1 MQFFIRNILLASLLF
16 IIIFSVFKCGSD
28 TEEKKTSNEKI
39 YKNLASDV
47 NYVGSIKCRQCHSDI
62 YETFIET
69 GMGKSFDIATPKKS
83 SGKFDKHSV
92 VYDKSSDFYYYPFWS
107 GDTMKILE
115 FRLEGKDTVHKRIE
129 TVDYII
135 GSGHHTNSHI
145 FNTNGY
151 LHQMPMTF
159 YTQDGKWDLAP
170 GFENGN
176 NTRFSRKIGLE
187 CMSCHN
193 APSDFLMGSEN
204 KFNNVPGGISCEG
217 CHGPGEIHVKEKSAG
232 IVVDTSKYID
242 YSIVN
247 PAKLPIDLQFDAC
260 QRCHL
265 QGNAVLKE
273 GKSFFD
279 FRPGMKLSDVMTI
292 FLPKYENADEDFIMA
307 SHADRLKQSKCFLN
321 TEARIQKAEENTL
334 RPYKN
339 GLTCVTCHN
348 PHVSVKVTGK
358 EIFNNAC
365 KSCHGGKTDVVCT
378 EKQETRVRSQDNCVS
393 CHMPKSGS
401 IDIPHV
407 TITDH
412 FIRKPAKKVDVAGV
426 KRFIGLIA
434 INEKNPEPKVKAQAY
449 INQYEKFERNPTFLD
464 SSKKYLADKT
474 ADDVK
479 NNFEALVH
487 LYYMKNDFGKIIS
500 YASQFSR
507 QTLLNDML
515 NHKSLMNDDAWTCYR
530 IGEAYSNTGKTN
542 DAYIFYQKA
551 SSLAPYNYELK
562 NKYASSLFQLGKKE
576 EAKRIFEQITNENP
590 KFAPALSNL
599 GFIYFQNGNKEKAL
613 QYYDK
618 ALALDPDYEQALLN
632 KAGLLLYEKKNS
644 EAIVLAKR
652 ILKRNPKNKQALGI
666 LLQYTK

>member
-1 MQFFIRNILLASLLF
+1 MQFFIRNILLSSLLF
-16 IIIFSVFKCGSD
+16 IIVFSVFKCGSD
-28 TEEKKTSNEKI
+28 TEEKKTSNEKT
-39 YKNLASDV
+39 YKNLSSDV

-69 GMGKSFDIATPKKS
+69 GMGKSFDIATQKKS

-107 GDTMKILE
+107 GDTMKIME

-170 GFENGN
+170 GFEDGN
-176 NTRFSRKIGLE
+176 NTRFSRTIGLE

-204 KFNNVPGGISCEG
+204 KFNSVPNGISCEG
-217 CHGPGEIHVKEKSAG
+217 CHGPGEIHVKEKEAG

-247 PAKLPIDLQFDAC
+247 PAKLSIDLQFDAC

-273 GKSFFD
+273 GKSFYD

-292 FLPKYENADEDFIMA
+292 FLPKYENGDEDFIMA
-307 SHADRLKQSKCFLN
+307 SHADRLKQSQCFLKSFK
-321 TEARIQKAEENTL
+321 EDVKGL
-334 RPYKN
+334 RPYKEA
-339 GLTCVTCHN
+339 LTCVTCHN
-348 PHVSVKVTGK
+348 PHISVKVTGK
-358 EIFNNAC
+358 NIFNNTC
-365 KSCHGGKTDVVCT
+365 KSCHGGKKDDVVCT
-378 EKQETRVRSQDNCVS
+378 KKQETRVSSLDNCVG

-412 FIRKPAKKVDVAGV
+412 FIRKPVKKVDVAGV
-426 KRFIGLIA
+426 KKFIGLFA
-434 INEKNPEPKVKAQAY
+434 INEKYPEPKIKAQAY
-449 INQYEKFERNPTFLD
+449 INQYEKFDKNPTLLD
-464 SSKKYLADKT
+464 SAKKYLADKT
-474 ADDVK
+474 IEDVK

-487 LYYMKNDFGKIIS
+487 LYYMKNYFRKIIS
-500 YASQFSR
+500 YVSQFSQ
-507 QTLLNDML
+507 QTLLNNML
-515 NHKSLMNDDAWTCYR
+515 NRKSFMNDDAWTCYR
-530 IGEAYSNTGKTN
+530 IAEAYSSIGKTN
-542 DAYIFYQKA
+542 NAFVFYQKS
-551 SSLAPYNYELK
+551 SSLAPYVLDFQ
-562 NKYASSLFQLGKKE
+562 NKLAGNVFAQNK
-576 EAKRIFEQITNENP
+576 TNEARKIYQKIILENSNY
-590 KFAPALSNL
+590 APAWSNL
-599 GFIYFQNGNKEKAL
+599 GFIYLQEGNTEKAREC
-613 QYYDK
+613 YDK
-618 ALALDPDYEQALLN
+618 AIALDPDYEQALLN

-644 EAIVLAKR
+644 EALVIAKR
-652 ILKRNPKNKQALGI
+652 ILKKNPKNKQALAI
-666 LLQYTK
+666 QMKFTK